1 MTTKGFDVAVVGA
14 TGAVGGTLISILA
27 ERNFPVQKLYPLASE
42 RSVEKTVLFNGKNLP
57 VKELS
62 TFDFSKVQIAF
73 FSAGSSVS
81 QEYVKKAAQA
91 GAWVIDN
98 TSCFRYDNEIPLVV
112 SEVNPDDLAMAK
124 THHIIANP
132 NCSTMQMMVALKPIY
147 DAVGITRI
155 NVATYQAVSGAGRK
169 AVSELASQAASLLN
183 GQSVVSTVFPT
194 QIAFNVFPH
203 IDEFQDNGYTREE
216 MKMVWETQKILH
228 DPSIQVNA
236 TAVRVPVFYGHS
248 EAIHLETKQ
257 PLRVEEVYKLLAKA
271 PGVKVFKKPEDY
283 PTAFKHATNHD
294 AVWVGR
300 IRRDISHP
308 MGLNLWVVS
317 DNVRKGAALNAVQ
330 IAELLLKKHMIDAK
344 I

>member
-112 SEVNPDDLAMAK
+112 SEVNPDDFTLSNITYRTKTGEEQFLSFENLETRKLASF
-124 THHIIANP
+124 TRLRLPDN
-132 NCSTMQMMVALKPIY
+132 LGE
-147 DAVGITRI
+147 DAV
-155 NVATYQAVSGAGRK
+155 
-169 AVSELASQAASLLN
+169 L
-183 GQSVVSTVFPT
+183 
-194 QIAFNVFPH
+194 
-203 IDEFQDNGYTREE
+203 
-216 MKMVWETQKILH
+216 
-228 DPSIQVNA
+228 
-236 TAVRVPVFYGHS
+236 PV
-248 EAIHLETKQ
+248 
-257 PLRVEEVYKLLAKA
+257 LR
-271 PGVKVFKKPEDY
+271 
-283 PTAFKHATNHD
+283 
-294 AVWVGR
+294 
-300 IRRDISHP
+300 
-308 MGLNLWVVS
+308 
-317 DNVRKGAALNAVQ
+317 GAALIRELHTYGRHTKVGGDGSQSQHVGFGRRLLAEADR
-330 IAELLLKKHMIDAK
+330 IARERGYKKMAIISGIGVREYYQKLGYHLEETYMVK
-344 I
+344 NL